1 MPTKVIFSQCVTFYL
16 DLDTDKKKQS
26 SEFLLFSNYAYFN
39 YFRNK
44 KVNILF
50 DKADVH
56 FFLNISLL
64 NMALGG
70 GRGVSHTGEVF
81 CISTLDPESL
91 GAYFQRGLYS
101 KVCGTA
107 HVNNWRQTCYIP
119 ELMFIIENCTQAS
132 MVNFIIFVVVRS
144 TICLYRKLNL
154 LLSLFTKGE
163 TKTSKA
169 I

>member
-1 MPTKVIFSQCVTFYL
+1 MPWT
-16 DLDTDKKKQS
+16 
-26 SEFLLFSNYAYFN
+26 LLKLVKYG
-39 YFRNK
+39 FRWGE
-44 KVNILF
+44 
-50 DKADVH
+50 
-56 FFLNISLL
+56 
-64 NMALGG
+64 GG
-70 GRGVSHTGEVF
+70 VSYRRGVLHF
-81 CISTLDPESL
+81 KTLGPESL

-119 ELMFIIENCTQAS
+119 ELMFILENCTQAS